1 MRIDCYNACECPISE
16 LECGDTFY
24 REGVLYIKAN
34 VSPFMTAK
42 HDCFALALGVGLLT
56 QFDENTMVTIA
67 ETKVVTY
74 NEV

>member
-1 MRIDCYNACECPISE
+1 MRIDCYNASECAISE

-24 REGVLYIKAN
+24 REGVLYIKVN
-34 VSPFMTAK
+34 VCPFMTTE
-42 HDCFALALGVGLLT
+42 HSCFAVALDVGLLT
-56 QFDENTMVTIA
+56 KFDENTIVTLA

>member
-1 MRIDCYNACECPISE
+1 MRIDCYNASECAISE

-24 REGVLYIKAN
+24 REGILYIKTN
-34 VSPFMTAK
+34 VSPFMVAEHT
-42 HDCFALALGVGLLT
+42 CFAVSLDVGLLT
-56 QFDENTMVTIA
+56 QFNENTIVTVA